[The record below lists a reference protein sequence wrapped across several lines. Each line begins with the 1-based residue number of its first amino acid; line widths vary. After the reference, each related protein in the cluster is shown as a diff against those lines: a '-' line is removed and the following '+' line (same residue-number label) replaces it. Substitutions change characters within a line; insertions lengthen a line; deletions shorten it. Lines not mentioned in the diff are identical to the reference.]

1 MTHSLHL
8 RVLLH
13 SGLVGNILQLRIDV
27 NTNIDSELKIHSPLP
42 IKVIPRWGFCPP
54 KKVIKLAIL
63 YIMQHSLIPFCLT
76 LDKCAKDA
84 ADIRDVLFFVWFRLG
99 REVQLQIPDVANFS
113 KIKLFYYV
121 YLL

>member
-1 MTHSLHL
+1 
-8 RVLLH
+8 
-13 SGLVGNILQLRIDV
+13 
-27 NTNIDSELKIHSPLP
+27 
-42 IKVIPRWGFCPP
+42 
-54 KKVIKLAIL
+54 
-63 YIMQHSLIPFCLT
+63 MQHSLIPFCLT